1 LLTAK
6 TGGRFLMLRVIFVTP
21 RGERACRVFRTAGN
35 PNDLTLL
42 IEWDDLELARGYMNS
57 EELRK
62 RMNQAGVVGV
72 PEIHYLAEMYSIHRS
87 AAD

>member
-1 LLTAK
+1 
-6 TGGRFLMLRVIFVTP
+6 MLRLIFVTP
-21 RGERACRVFRTAGN
+21 RGERAGRVFRTAGN

-42 IEWDDLELARGYMNS
+42 LEWEDLERVRGCMNS

-62 RMNQAGVVGV
+62 KMKQAGVVGD